1 MRELWYALYNVEMK
15 SSKKKVEE
23 PEIVGTGFSKRTFA
37 KKVLKNT
44 ARGTA
49 GKTAATFATG
59 FAMKQ
64 ATERVKGLRTRMI
77 WIVLLYTGGIIL
89 GVIALV
95 SLIGWALFTLLPN
108 PVAGVILG
116 IIVAPILFA
125 IYFGYRTIMSVVK
138 HPLAREYK
146 KTIFDIGKVK

>member
-1 MRELWYALYNVEMK
+1 MK
-15 SSKKKVEE
+15 STKRTVEE
-23 PEIVGTGFSKRTFA
+23 PEIVGPRFSKRTFA
-37 KKVLKNT
+37 KKVIKNT

-59 FAMKQ
+59 FAIKQ

-95 SLIGWALFTLLPN
+95 SLIGWALFALLPN
-108 PVAGVILG
+108 PIASVILG
-116 IIVAPILFA
+116 IIVAPIIFA
-125 IYFGYRTIMSVVK
+125 IYFGYKTIMSVLR
-138 HPLAREYK
+138 HPLAKEYK
-146 KTIFDIGKVK
+146 KTIFDKRK